1 MTASPMIASASSRRA
16 EATVGPSRS
25 RSPIAANRAS
35 IRSIALRTGAAV
47 GAAFRRA
54 FAVPKRIARR
64 ACGDATS
71 ERPAVRA
78 RPQAATWPSNG
89 APRTT
94 DSRIACATSAPE
106 TQANSTSSSG
116 RRRWSSRTTCSGS
129 RRKGLRNPADR
140 SVVAAALAP
149 TRVIA
154 VSADPRNAL
163 AISAEPSRSAPAAP
177 TTVAAVF
184 IASAAR
190 DRKNCRRPSRRA
202 SSGSA
207 GPPPRGATVPGSGA
221 GRRSSVKDPPPPRP
235 ASVRD
240 DRGDRVAGEPVA
252 ALEEPELDEERQS
265 DDLALES
272 LDQLHR
278 PVDGPTRCEQVVHD
292 EDLLA
297 RLDRVAVDLQRVG
310 SVFERV
316 LDADGLRRQ
325 LAELA
330 YGYEAGA
337 QLVGH
342 RGREDE
348 AA

>member
-94 DSRIACATSAPE
+94 DSR
-106 TQANSTSSSG
+106 
-116 RRRWSSRTTCSGS
+116 TTCSGS

-207 GPPPRGATVPGSGA
+207 GPPPRGATVPVAIVPGSGA
-221 GRRSSVKDPPPPRP
+221 GRRSAVKDPPPPRP

-325 LAELA
+325 LAQLA

>member
-78 RPQAATWPSNG
+78 SPHAATWPSSG

-106 TQANSTSSSG
+106 TQATSTSSSG

-129 RRKGLRNPADR
+129 RRKGLRNPVNR

-149 TRVIA
+149 TGAIA
-154 VSADPRNAL
+154 VSADPRSAL

-177 TTVAAVF
+177 MTVAAVF
-184 IASAAR
+184 IASAAK

-202 SSGSA
+202 SSGSTPTA
-207 GPPPRGATVPGSGA
+207 SGATVTGAVSLGA
-221 GRRSSVKDPPPPRP
+221 GRRSSVKDPPPPRSD
-235 ASVRD
+235 SVGD

-252 ALEEPELDEERQS
+252 ALEEPELDEEGQS
-265 DDLALES
+265 DNLALES

-278 PVDGPTRCEQVVHD
+278 PIDGPARCEQIVHD
-292 EDLLA
+292 KDLLA
-297 RLDRVAVDLQRVG
+297 RLDRVAVDLQGVG
-310 SVFERV
+310 SVLERV

-325 LAELA
+325 LAKLA
-330 YGYEAGA
+330 YGYQAGT
-337 QLVGH
+337 QLVG
-342 RGREDE
+342 
-348 AA
+348 